1 MERSSA
7 VEDVAAVQV
16 VAEHWLHI
24 PMSPLLLLCPS
35 HRIPVCL
42 SGGPVQGEAP
52 RAGHEELRRPTRVTR
67 APLTEMALLRLRPMK
82 VAVAVQEVLRDPAV
96 EEVLPALVVVNLAR

>member
-7 VEDVAAVQV
+7 VEDVAAVRV

-42 SGGPVQGEAP
+42 SVGPVQEEAP
-52 RAGHEELRRPTRVTR
+52 RAGHEELRRPIRVIR

-82 VAVAVQEVLRDPAV
+82 AAAAVQEALRDPAV